1 MAIVGGGMSPISR
14 GDMLQASLQA
24 LGMGQKSAA
33 MRGAMLDL
41 SKGDLLGF
49 QKNMFE
55 SKTGIDPGKMNMAMM
70 ASPFGCMS
78 PLHSMA
84 RLHSARRF
92 GGNVHTGRL
101 QSRRS
106 FHTPFGTAQVDRR
119 QLGGK
124 GFFGRL
130 AGRALESR
138 LKRDPIFRAKF
149 EAKVGGQFVP
159 DGRND
164 GKVTVRRFK
173 PNILGLAAGAPQALA
188 GNLMAMGAL
197 GGLAMMQAQIANLVK
212 GIAGQGK
219 GQASGGLQGKEGS
232 YVSKLGPN
240 ASFEDLVAAFMKDTM
255 KEQQGEI
262 KDKMQEL
269 KNLKSD
275 HENKLK
281 GSSAGQGGVQGQP
294 RSRKKSLFGKIFGGV
309 KKFARGAFSRALPM
323 VGKMVGSMFGPLGGI
338 LGGAMGS
345 AASGMMGGQKAAGS
359 QQSGPLTGEAKAD
372 AKQDYQ
378 DSRQMMMEEL
388 KNMMQKL
395 QQMQQ
400 ALSNVLNSMHQGAMN
415 SIRNIRA

>member
-55 SKTGIDPGKMNMAMM
+55 SKTGIDPGKMNMARM
-70 ASPFGCMS
+70 ASPFGCLS
-78 PLHSMA
+78 PMHGMA
-84 RLHSARRF
+84 RLHTASRF

-101 QSRRS
+101 KSRRS
-106 FHTPFGTAQVDRR
+106 YHTPFGTSQVDRR

-130 AGRALESR
+130 AGRAIESR

-197 GGLAMMQAQIANLVK
+197 GGLAMMQSQIANLVK
-212 GIAGQGK
+212 GITGQGK
-219 GQASGGLQGKEGS
+219 GQASGGIQGKEGS
-232 YVSKLGPN
+232 YVSKLGAN

-262 KDKMQEL
+262 KDKMAEL
-269 KNLKSD
+269 KQLKASQ
-275 HENKLK
+275 KK
-281 GSSAGQGGVQGQP
+281 GAAKKGKGGIGGFM
-294 RSRKKSLFGKIFGGV
+294 KKIVPMATKGLGT
-309 KKFARGAFSRALPM
+309 AF
-323 VGKMVGSMFGPLGGI
+323 FGPIGGAIGGI
-338 LGGAMGS
+338 AGNALSGAMGS
-345 AASGMMGGQKAAGS
+345 KSASG
-359 QQSGPLTGEAKAD
+359 AKGAMS
-372 AKQDYQ
+372 KEDYQ